1 MRYARA
7 RIPRKRLW
15 VRALGVLACVALGLL
30 SWRLWYGDKEL
41 YDAQSADGVFNCE
54 HESERSASRG
64 LLWSFLHSVSPRA
77 TATRRRRSCWRAMKT
92 PTSPPTSA

>member
-1 MRYARA
+1 M
-7 RIPRKRLW
+7 
-15 VRALGVLACVALGLL
+15 RALGVLACVALGLL

-64 LLWSFLHSVSPRA
+64 LLWSFLH
-77 TATRRRRSCWRAMKT
+77 
-92 PTSPPTSA
+92 